1 MVCVMFFW
9 LIFIKKVFIIK
20 VKLKDNSFASNL
32 ERVELLCHWNLRE
45 FILHILFNI
54 CTTSAEK
61 TGNGVK

>member
-1 MVCVMFFW
+1 M
-9 LIFIKKVFIIK
+9 FIIK

-45 FILHILFNI
+45 FILYILFNI